1 MSRPDTKYRPP
12 RKLPVASLIQPII
25 AGPAKPPRLPIE
37 LIVAM
42 PAAAAD
48 PDRNVVGM
56 AQSGG
61 FAELMPMLTKA
72 RAATTDIHE
81 PANAA
86 RVSPAAAAKHA
97 ATTCQVR
104 S

>member
-1 MSRPDTKYRPP
+1 M
-12 RKLPVASLIQPII
+12 
-25 AGPAKPPRLPIE
+25 E
-37 LIVAM
+37 FIVAM

-61 FAELMPMLTKA
+61 FAELMPMLTNA

-81 PANAA
+81 PAQT
-86 RVSPAAAAKHA
+86 RRQGKS
-97 ATTCQVR
+97 R
-104 S
+104 GGR